1 MKKSTTKRS
10 LLVSVLALV
19 MCVTMLVGT
28 TFAWFTDSAS
38 TSVSRIEA
46 GKLNV
51 ALEMQDNDGNWVS
64 AEGKT
69 LQFKVEG
76 KIPAEGTQILWEP
89 GCTYEL
95 PTLRIVNEGN
105 LALKYKV
112 VISGIQGDAELNKVI
127 DWTMDSDVLGTDV
140 PLAVGQSK
148 EFTIKGQM
156 QKDAS
161 NHYQGMTIDGIAI
174 TVYAKQ
180 DTVESDSNNN
190 EYDKDAVYA
199 TAGAS
204 VKVDDANKVVNEV
217 VMVSHEEQENG
228 GAIAK
233 VTVPAGAAVNENT
246 TNLELKITETD
257 TPSHITIAA
266 TSDDKTLEVKMEG
279 LSPDN
284 TVPVKVEMFVGKGL
298 KNFTMLHNGKAMTA
312 RDTINGVKEDQ
323 DYFYDKNTGVVTF
336 LTSTFSPFTCV
347 YDKANWSGS
356 TAADY
361 VTPVDEDNKIV
372 TITSAEEL
380 ALLAKKV
387 NAGTSYKG
395 YTVKLANDIDLG
407 SRLWTPIGKNGYS
420 SKKPFEGVFD
430 GNGKTISNLLI
441 NNSYQSDVGLFGLT
455 TNGEIKNL
463 TVKNASVTGYLDVG
477 VVAGTPYTSKYTNI
491 TVCGDV
497 YVNGYAYVGGVFGK
511 NAYANLTDITV
522 DVNEGSY
529 VKANSGNYRTYV
541 GGVVGFMGEGNQIVS
556 NVKSNIDVFG
566 STCDVGGITGI
577 AHYGNQ
583 FINCVC
589 TGNVTLENA
598 PDEGDHLEIGGI
610 AGVWHDQTGQKVTFT
625 GCSFTGKLSTALN
638 GVDKTAD
645 LNDGYYQITGRK
657 YGSGTGTLLIDD
669 VAVTNH

>member
-38 TSVSRIEA
+38 TSVNKIEA
-46 GKLNV
+46 GRLNV
-51 ALEMQDNDGNWVS
+51 SLQMKDNDGKWVS

-69 LQFKVEG
+69 LQFLVEG

-95 PTLRIVNEGN
+95 PKLRIVNEGN

-112 VISGIQGDAELNKVI
+112 VISGIQGNAELNKVI
-127 DWTMDSDVLGTDV
+127 EWTMDGIELGTDV
-140 PLAVGQSK
+140 PLAKGESK
-148 EFTIKGQM
+148 EFTIKGHM
-156 QKDAS
+156 LDEAS

-180 DTVESDSNNN
+180 DTVESDSKDNW
-190 EYDKDAVYA
+190 YDKDAVYA

-204 VKVDDANKVVNEV
+204 VKVDGNKVVNEV

-233 VTVPAGAAVNENT
+233 VTVPAGAAVNEAT
-246 TNLELKITETD
+246 TNLELKITETE
-257 TPSHITIAA
+257 TPAHITIPA
-266 TSDDKTLEVKMEG
+266 TSNHKTLEVKMEG
-279 LSPDN
+279 LSADN
-284 TVPVKVEMFVGKGL
+284 TELIKVEMFVGKGL
-298 KNFTMLHNGKAMTA
+298 DNFTMLHNGNEMNKKTYSGA
-312 RDTINGVKEDQ
+312 VSEDQ
-323 DYFYDKNTGVVTF
+323 DYFYSYSNGMVTF
-336 LTSTFSPFTCV
+336 LTSTFSPFTCL
-347 YDKANWSGS
+347 YNKANWSGS
-356 TAADY
+356 TASDY
-361 VTPVDEDNKIV
+361 ATPVDETNKVV
-372 TITSAEEL
+372 TIASAEDL
-380 ALLAKKV
+380 ALLAKQV

-407 SRLWTPIGKNGYS
+407 SRLWTPIGKSG
-420 SKKPFEGVFD
+420 KAFQGVFD

-441 NNSYQSDVGLFGLT
+441 NNSNLCDAGLFGFT
-455 TNGEIKNL
+455 TNGEIKNV
-463 TVKNASVTGYLDVG
+463 TVKNASVKGYLDVG

-529 VKANSGNYRTYV
+529 VRARSDAYRTYV
-541 GGVVGFMGEGNQIVS
+541 GGVVGFMGEGKQIVS

-598 PDEGDHLEIGGI
+598 RDAGDHLEIGGI
-610 AGVWHDQTGQKVTFT
+610 AGVWHNEPGQKVTFT

-657 YGSGTGTLLIDD
+657 YGSGTGTLIIDGK
-669 VAVTNH
+669 VVTNH

>member
-38 TSVSRIEA
+38 TSVSKIEA
-46 GKLNV
+46 GRLNV
-51 ALEMQDNDGNWVS
+51 SLQMLDNDGNWVS

-69 LQFKVEG
+69 LQFLVEG

-95 PTLRIVNEGN
+95 PKLRIVNEGN

-112 VISGIQGDAELNKVI
+112 VISGIQGNAELNKVI
-127 DWTMDSDVLGTDV
+127 EWTMDGIELGTDV
-140 PLAVGQSK
+140 SLAKEQTK
-148 EFTIKGQM
+148 EFTIKGHM
-156 QKDAS
+156 LDEAS

-180 DTVESDSNNN
+180 DTVESDSKDNW
-190 EYDKDAVYA
+190 YDKDAVYA

-204 VKVDDANKVVNEV
+204 VKVDGNKVVNEV

-233 VTVPAGAAVNENT
+233 VTVPAGAAVNEAT
-246 TNLELKITETD
+246 TNLELKITETE
-257 TPSHITIAA
+257 TPAHITIPA
-266 TSDDKTLEVKMEG
+266 TSNHKTLEVKMEG
-279 LSPDN
+279 LSADN
-284 TVPVKVEMFVGKGL
+284 TELIKVEMFVGKGL
-298 KNFTMLHNGKAMTA
+298 DNFTMLHNGNEMNKKTYSGA
-312 RDTINGVKEDQ
+312 VSEDQ
-323 DYFYDKNTGVVTF
+323 DYFYSYSNGMVTF
-336 LTSTFSPFTCV
+336 LTSTFSPFTCL
-347 YDKANWSGS
+347 YNKANWSGS
-356 TAADY
+356 TASDY
-361 VTPVDEDNKIV
+361 ATPVDETNKVV
-372 TITSAEEL
+372 TIASAEDL
-380 ALLAKKV
+380 ALLAKQV

-407 SRLWTPIGKNGYS
+407 SRLWTPIGKSG
-420 SKKPFEGVFD
+420 KAFQGVFD

-441 NNSYQSDVGLFGLT
+441 NNSNLCDAGLFGFT
-455 TNGEIKNL
+455 TNGEIKNV
-463 TVKNASVTGYLDVG
+463 TVKNASVKGYLDVG

-529 VKANSGNYRTYV
+529 VKANSGGYRTYV
-541 GGVVGFMGEGNQIVS
+541 GGVVGFMGEGKQIVS

-598 PDEGDHLEIGGI
+598 RDAGDHLEIGGI
-610 AGVWHDQTGQKVTFT
+610 AGVWHDETGQKVTFT

>member
-19 MCVTMLVGT
+19 MCVTMLVGA

-46 GKLNV
+46 GRLNV
-51 ALEMQDNDGNWVS
+51 SLQMKDNDGKWVS

-69 LQFKVEG
+69 LQFLVEG

-95 PTLRIVNEGN
+95 PKLCIVNEGN

-112 VISGIQGDAELNKVI
+112 VISGIQGNAELNKVI
-127 DWTMDSDVLGTDV
+127 EWTMDGIELGTDV
-140 PLAVGQSK
+140 PLAKGESK
-148 EFTIKGQM
+148 EFTIKGHM
-156 QKDAS
+156 LDEAS

-180 DTVESDSNNN
+180 DTVESDSKDNW
-190 EYDKDAVYA
+190 YDKDAVYA

-204 VKVDDANKVVNEV
+204 VKVDGNKVVNEV

-233 VTVPAGAAVNENT
+233 VTVPAGAAVNEAT
-246 TNLELKITETD
+246 TNLELKITETE
-257 TPSHITIAA
+257 TPAHITIPA
-266 TSDDKTLEVKMEG
+266 TSNHKTLEVKMEG
-279 LSPDN
+279 LSADN
-284 TVPVKVEMFVGKGL
+284 TELIKVEMFVGKGL
-298 KNFTMLHNGKAMTA
+298 DNFTMLHNGNEMNKKTYSGA
-312 RDTINGVKEDQ
+312 VSEDQ
-323 DYFYDKNTGVVTF
+323 DYFYSYSNGMVTF
-336 LTSTFSPFTCV
+336 LTSTFSPFTCL
-347 YDKANWSGS
+347 YNKANWSGS
-356 TAADY
+356 TASDY
-361 VTPVDEDNKIV
+361 ATPVDETNKVV
-372 TITSAEEL
+372 TIASAEDL
-380 ALLAKKV
+380 ALLAKQV

-407 SRLWTPIGKNGYS
+407 SRLWTPIGKSG
-420 SKKPFEGVFD
+420 KAFQGVFD

-441 NNSYQSDVGLFGLT
+441 NNSNLCDAGLFGFT
-455 TNGEIKNL
+455 TNGEIKNV
-463 TVKNASVTGYLDVG
+463 TVKNASVKGYLDVG

-529 VKANSGNYRTYV
+529 VKANSGGYRTYV
-541 GGVVGFMGEGNQIVS
+541 GGVVGFMGEGKQIVS

-598 PDEGDHLEIGGI
+598 RDAGDHLEIGGI
-610 AGVWHDQTGQKVTFT
+610 AGVWHDETGQKVTFT

-645 LNDGYYQITGRK
+645 LNDDYYQITGRK

>member
-51 ALEMQDNDGNWVS
+51 ALQMLGNDGKWVS

-69 LQFKVEG
+69 LQFLVEG

-95 PTLRIVNEGN
+95 PKLRIVNEGN

-127 DWTMDSDVLGTDV
+127 EWTMDSDVLGTDV

-148 EFTIKGQM
+148 EFTIKGHM
-156 QKDAS
+156 LDEAS

-180 DTVESDSNNN
+180 DTVESDSKDNLYDEKA
-190 EYDKDAVYA
+190 EYAKASAPVEVKD
-199 TAGAS
+199 
-204 VKVDDANKVVNEV
+204 NKVVKEV
-217 VMVSHEEQENG
+217 IMVSHEKRDNG
-228 GAIAK
+228 VDPIAK
-233 VTVPAGAAVNENT
+233 ATVPVEAVVNENT
-246 TNLELKITETD
+246 KNLELKITETD
-257 TPSHITIAA
+257 TPAHITIPA
-266 TSDDKTLEVKMEG
+266 TSNHKTLEVKMEG
-279 LSPDN
+279 LSADN
-284 TVPVKVEMFVGKGL
+284 TELIKVEMFVGKGL
-298 KNFTMLHNGKAMTA
+298 DNFTMLHNGNAMTKRYSIDYVMA
-312 RDTINGVKEDQ
+312 DQ
-323 DYFYDKNTGVVTF
+323 DYYYNYTTGVVTF
-336 LTSTFSPFTCV
+336 LTSTFSPFTCL
-347 YDKANWSGS
+347 YNKANWSGS

-361 VTPVDEDNKIV
+361 ATPVDETNKVV
-372 TITSAEEL
+372 TIASAEDL
-380 ALLAKKV
+380 ALLAKQV
-387 NAGTSYKG
+387 NAGTNYKG

-407 SRLWTPIGKNGYS
+407 SRLWTPIGKSG
-420 SKKPFEGVFD
+420 KAFQGVFD

-441 NNSYQSDVGLFGLT
+441 NNSSLCDAGLFGFT
-455 TNGEIKNL
+455 TNGEIKNV
-463 TVKNASVTGYLDVG
+463 TVKNASVKGYLDVG

-522 DVNEGSY
+522 EVNEGSY
-529 VKANSGNYRTYV
+529 VKARSDAYRTYV

-556 NVKSNIDVFG
+556 TVKSNIDVFG

-598 PDEGDHLEIGGI
+598 GDAGDHLEIGGI
-610 AGVWHDQTGQKVTFT
+610 AGVWHDETGQKVTFT

>member
-51 ALEMQDNDGNWVS
+51 ALQMLGNDGKWVS

-69 LQFKVEG
+69 LQFLVEG

-95 PTLRIVNEGN
+95 PKLRIVNEGN

-127 DWTMDSDVLGTDV
+127 EWTMDSDVLGTDV

-161 NHYQGMTIDGIAI
+161 NHYQGMTIDGISI

-180 DTVESDSNNN
+180 DTVESDSKDNW
-190 EYDKDAVYA
+190 YDKDAVYA

-204 VKVDDANKVVNEV
+204 VKVDGNKVVNEV

-233 VTVPAGAAVNENT
+233 VTVPAGAAVNEAT
-246 TNLELKITETD
+246 TNLELKITETN
-257 TPSHITIAA
+257 TPAHITIPA
-266 TSDDKTLEVKMEG
+266 TSNHKTLEVKMEG
-279 LSPDN
+279 LSADN
-284 TVPVKVEMFVGKGL
+284 TELIKVEMFVGKGL
-298 KNFTMLHNGKAMTA
+298 DNFTMLHNGNEMNKKTYSGA
-312 RDTINGVKEDQ
+312 VSEDQ
-323 DYFYDKNTGVVTF
+323 DYFYSYSNGMVTF
-336 LTSTFSPFTCV
+336 LTSTFSPFTCL
-347 YDKANWSGS
+347 YNKANWSGS
-356 TAADY
+356 TASDY
-361 VTPVDEDNKIV
+361 ATPVDETNKVV
-372 TITSAEEL
+372 TIASAEEL
-380 ALLAKKV
+380 ALLAKQV

-407 SRLWTPIGKNGYS
+407 SRLWTPIGKSG
-420 SKKPFEGVFD
+420 KAFQGVFD

-441 NNSYQSDVGLFGLT
+441 NNSSLCDAGLFGLT

-463 TVKNASVTGYLDVG
+463 TVKNASVKGYLDVG

-522 DVNEGSY
+522 EVNEGSY
-529 VKANSGNYRTYV
+529 VKARSDAYRTYV
-541 GGVVGFMGEGNQIVS
+541 GGVVGFMGEGKQIVS

-598 PDEGDHLEIGGI
+598 GDAGDHLEIGGI
-610 AGVWHDQTGQKVTFT
+610 AGVWHDETGQKVTFT

>member
-51 ALEMQDNDGNWVS
+51 ALQMLGNDGKWVS

-69 LQFKVEG
+69 LQFLVEG

-95 PTLRIVNEGN
+95 PKLRIVNEGN

-161 NHYQGMTIDGIAI
+161 NHYQGMTIDGISI

-180 DTVESDSNNN
+180 DTVESDSKDN
-190 EYDKDAVYA
+190 EYDMGAVYA

-204 VKVDDANKVVNEV
+204 VKVNGENKVVSEV

-233 VTVPAGAAVNENT
+233 VTVPAGTAVNEAT
-246 TNLELKITETD
+246 TNLELKITETN
-257 TPSHITIAA
+257 TPAHITIPA
-266 TSDDKTLEVKMEG
+266 TSNHKTLEVKMEG
-279 LSPDN
+279 LSADN
-284 TVPVKVEMFVGKGL
+284 TELIKVEMFVGKGL
-298 KNFTMLHNGKAMTA
+298 DNFTMLHNGNAMTKRYSIDYVMA
-312 RDTINGVKEDQ
+312 DQ
-323 DYFYDKNTGVVTF
+323 DYYYNYTTGVVTF
-336 LTSTFSPFTCV
+336 LTSTFSPFTCL
-347 YDKANWSGS
+347 YNKANWSGS
-356 TAADY
+356 TASDY
-361 VTPVDEDNKIV
+361 ATPVDETNKVV
-372 TITSAEEL
+372 TIASAEDL
-380 ALLAKKV
+380 ALLAKQV

-407 SRLWTPIGKNGYS
+407 SRLWTPIGKSG
-420 SKKPFEGVFD
+420 KAFQGVFD

-441 NNSYQSDVGLFGLT
+441 NNSNLCDAGLFGFT
-455 TNGEIKNL
+455 TNGEIKNV
-463 TVKNASVTGYLDVG
+463 TVKNASVKGYLDVG

-529 VKANSGNYRTYV
+529 VRARSDAYRTYV

-556 NVKSNIDVFG
+556 TVKSNIDVFG

-598 PDEGDHLEIGGI
+598 GDAGDHLEIGGI
-610 AGVWHDQTGQKVTFT
+610 AGVWHNEPGQKVTFT

>member
-38 TSVSRIEA
+38 TSVNKIEA
-46 GKLNV
+46 GRLNV
-51 ALEMQDNDGNWVS
+51 SLQMKDNDGKWVS

-69 LQFKVEG
+69 LQFLVEG

-95 PTLRIVNEGN
+95 PKLCIVNEGN

-112 VISGIQGDAELNKVI
+112 VISGIQGNAELNKVI
-127 DWTMDSDVLGTDV
+127 EWTMDGIELGTDV
-140 PLAVGQSK
+140 PLAKGESK
-148 EFTIKGQM
+148 EFTIKGHM
-156 QKDAS
+156 LDEAS

-180 DTVESDSNNN
+180 DTVESDSKDNW
-190 EYDKDAVYA
+190 YDKDAVYA

-204 VKVDDANKVVNEV
+204 VKVDGNKVVNEV

-233 VTVPAGAAVNENT
+233 VTVPAGAAVNEAT
-246 TNLELKITETD
+246 TNLELKITETE
-257 TPSHITIAA
+257 TPAHITIPA
-266 TSDDKTLEVKMEG
+266 TSNHKTLEVKMEG
-279 LSPDN
+279 LSADN
-284 TVPVKVEMFVGKGL
+284 TELIKVEMFVGKGL
-298 KNFTMLHNGKAMTA
+298 DNFTMLHNGNEMNKKTYSGA
-312 RDTINGVKEDQ
+312 VSEDQ
-323 DYFYDKNTGVVTF
+323 DYFYSYSNGMVTF
-336 LTSTFSPFTCV
+336 LTSTFSPFTCL
-347 YDKANWSGS
+347 YNKANWSGS
-356 TAADY
+356 TASDY
-361 VTPVDEDNKIV
+361 ATPVDETNKVV
-372 TITSAEEL
+372 TIASAEDL
-380 ALLAKKV
+380 ALLAKQV

-407 SRLWTPIGKNGYS
+407 SRLWTPIGKSG
-420 SKKPFEGVFD
+420 KAFQGVFD

-441 NNSYQSDVGLFGLT
+441 NNSNLCDAGLFGFT
-455 TNGEIKNL
+455 TNGEIKNV
-463 TVKNASVTGYLDVG
+463 TVKNASVKGYLDVG

-529 VKANSGNYRTYV
+529 VRARSDAYRTYV
-541 GGVVGFMGEGNQIVS
+541 GGVVGFMGEGKQIVS

-598 PDEGDHLEIGGI
+598 RDAGDHLEIGGI
-610 AGVWHDQTGQKVTFT
+610 AGVWHNEPGQKVTFT

-657 YGSGTGTLLIDD
+657 YGSGTGTLIIDGK
-669 VAVTNH
+669 VVTNH

>member
-10 LLVSVLALV
+10 LLVSVLALI

-46 GKLNV
+46 GRLNV
-51 ALEMQDNDGNWVS
+51 SLQMLDNDDEWVS

-69 LQFKVEG
+69 LQFLVEG

-95 PTLRIVNEGN
+95 PKLRIVNEGN

-127 DWTMDSDVLGTDV
+127 DWTMDGIELGTDV
-140 PLAVGQSK
+140 SLGVGGMK
-148 EFTIKGQM
+148 EFTIKGHM
-156 QKDAS
+156 LDEAS

-180 DTVESDSNNN
+180 DTVESDSKDNLYDEKA
-190 EYDKDAVYA
+190 EYAKASAPVEVKD
-199 TAGAS
+199 
-204 VKVDDANKVVNEV
+204 NKVVKEV
-217 VMVSHEEQENG
+217 IMVSHEKRDNG
-228 GAIAK
+228 VDPIAK
-233 VTVPAGAAVNENT
+233 VTVPAGTAVNEDT
-246 TNLELKITETD
+246 TNLELKITETN
-257 TPSHITIAA
+257 TPAHITIPA
-266 TSDDKTLEVKMEG
+266 TSNHKTLEVKMEG
-279 LSPDN
+279 LSADN
-284 TVPVKVEMFVGKGL
+284 TELIKVEMFVGKEL
-298 KNFTMLHNGKAMTA
+298 ENFTMLHNGNEMNKKTSSGAVS
-312 RDTINGVKEDQ
+312 GDQ
-323 DYFYDKNTGVVTF
+323 DYFYSDSNGVVTF
-336 LTSTFSPFTCV
+336 LTSTFSPFTCL
-347 YDKANWSGS
+347 YNKANWSDS
-356 TAADY
+356 TAANY
-361 VTPVDEDNKIV
+361 ATPVDETNKVV
-372 TITSAEEL
+372 TIASAEEL
-380 ALLAKKV
+380 ALLAKQV
-387 NAGTSYKG
+387 NAGTSYNG
-395 YTVKLANDIDLG
+395 YTVKLVNDIDLG
-407 SRLWTPIGKNGYS
+407 SRLWTPIGKSG
-420 SKKPFEGVFD
+420 KTFQGVFD

-441 NNSYQSDVGLFGLT
+441 NNSHQSDVGLFGLT
-455 TNGEIKNL
+455 TNGEIKNVI
-463 TVKNASVTGYLDVG
+463 VKNASVKGYLDVG

-511 NAYANLTDITV
+511 NAYANLKDITV
-522 DVNEGSY
+522 EVNEGSC
-529 VKANSGNYRTYV
+529 VKARSYVYRTYV
-541 GGVVGFMGEGNQIVS
+541 GGVVGFMGEGKQIVS

-583 FINCVC
+583 FINCIC

-598 PDEGDHLEIGGI
+598 PDAGYHLEIGGI
-610 AGVWHDQTGQKVTFT
+610 AGVWHNEPGQKVTFT

-645 LNDGYYQITGRK
+645 LNDDYYQITGRK

-669 VAVTNH
+669 FAVTNH

>member
-51 ALEMQDNDGNWVS
+51 ALQMLGNDGKWVS

-69 LQFKVEG
+69 LQFLVEG

-95 PTLRIVNEGN
+95 PKLRIVNEGN

-127 DWTMDSDVLGTDV
+127 DWTMDGIELGTDV
-140 PLAVGQSK
+140 SLGVGGMK

-180 DTVESDSNNN
+180 DTVESDSKDNW
-190 EYDKDAVYA
+190 YDKDAVYA

-204 VKVDDANKVVNEV
+204 VKVDGNKVVNEV

-233 VTVPAGAAVNENT
+233 VTVPAGAAVNEDT
-246 TNLELKITETD
+246 TNLELKITETN
-257 TPSHITIAA
+257 TPAHITIPA
-266 TSDDKTLEVKMEG
+266 TSNHKTLEVKMEG
-279 LSPDN
+279 LSADN
-284 TVPVKVEMFVGKGL
+284 TELIKVEMFVGKRL
-298 KNFTMLHNGKAMTA
+298 DNFTMLHNGNEMNKKTYSGA
-312 RDTINGVKEDQ
+312 VSEDQ
-323 DYFYDKNTGVVTF
+323 DYFYSYSNGMVTF
-336 LTSTFSPFTCV
+336 LTSTFSPFTCL
-347 YDKANWSGS
+347 YNKANWSGS
-356 TAADY
+356 TASDY
-361 VTPVDEDNKIV
+361 ATPVDETNKVV
-372 TITSAEEL
+372 TIASAEDL
-380 ALLAKKV
+380 ALLAKQV

-407 SRLWTPIGKNGYS
+407 SRLWTPIGKSG
-420 SKKPFEGVFD
+420 KAFQGVFD

-441 NNSYQSDVGLFGLT
+441 NNSNLCDAGLFGFT
-455 TNGEIKNL
+455 TNGEIKNV
-463 TVKNASVTGYLDVG
+463 TVKNASVKGYLDVG

-529 VKANSGNYRTYV
+529 VKANSGGYRTYV
-541 GGVVGFMGEGNQIVS
+541 GGVVGFMGEGKQIVS

-598 PDEGDHLEIGGI
+598 RDAGDHLEIGGI
-610 AGVWHDQTGQKVTFT
+610 AGVWHDETGQKVTFT

>member
-51 ALEMQDNDGNWVS
+51 ALQMLDNDGNWVS

-95 PTLRIVNEGN
+95 PKLRIVNEGN

-127 DWTMDSDVLGTDV
+127 DWTMDGIELGTDV
-140 PLAVGQSK
+140 SLGVGDMK

-156 QKDAS
+156 QKDAG
-161 NHYQGMTIDGIAI
+161 NYYQGMTIDGIAI

-204 VKVDDANKVVNEV
+204 VKVDDNKVVNEV

-233 VTVPAGAAVNENT
+233 ATVSAGAAVNENT
-246 TNLELKITETD
+246 TNLELKITETN
-257 TPSHITIAA
+257 TPAHITIPV
-266 TSDDKTLEVKMEG
+266 TSEDKTLEVKMEG

-298 KNFTMLHNGKAMTA
+298 DNFTMLHNGNAMTKKYN
-312 RDTINGVKEDQ
+312 TKYVLNDQ
-323 DYFYDKNTGVVTF
+323 DYCYDSETGVVTF
-336 LTSTFSPFTCV
+336 LTSTFSPFTCL
-347 YDKANWSGS
+347 YNKANWSGS

-361 VTPVDEDNKIV
+361 VTPVDENNKVV

-387 NAGTSYKG
+387 NTGTSYKG
-395 YTVKLANDIDLG
+395 YTVKLMNDIDLG
-407 SRLWTPIGKNGYS
+407 SRLWTPIGKEGAT
-420 SKKPFEGVFD
+420 FQGVFD

-441 NNSYQSDVGLFGLT
+441 NNSNLCDAGLFGFT
-455 TNGEIKNL
+455 TNGEIKNV
-463 TVKNASVTGYLDVG
+463 TVKNASVKGYLDVG

-529 VKANSGNYRTYV
+529 VKARSYGYRTYV
-541 GGVVGFMGEGNQIVS
+541 GGVVGFMGEGDITVS

-598 PDEGDHLEIGGI
+598 RDAGDHLEIGGI

>member
-46 GKLNV
+46 GRLNV
-51 ALEMQDNDGNWVS
+51 SLQMKDNDDKWVS

-69 LQFKVEG
+69 LQFLVEG

-95 PTLRIVNEGN
+95 PKLRIVNEGN

-127 DWTMDSDVLGTDV
+127 EWTMDSDVLGTDV

-161 NHYQGMTIDGIAI
+161 NHYQGMTIDGISI

-180 DTVESDSNNN
+180 DTVESDSKDNW
-190 EYDKDAVYA
+190 YDKDAVYA

-204 VKVDDANKVVNEV
+204 VKVDGNKVVNEV

-233 VTVPAGAAVNENT
+233 VTVPAGAAVNEDT
-246 TNLELKITETD
+246 TNLELKITETE
-257 TPSHITIAA
+257 TPAHITIPA
-266 TSDDKTLEVKMEG
+266 TSNHKTLEVKMEG
-279 LSPDN
+279 LSADN
-284 TVPVKVEMFVGKGL
+284 TELIKVEMFVGKGL
-298 KNFTMLHNGKAMTA
+298 DNFTMLHNGNAMTKRYSIDYVMA
-312 RDTINGVKEDQ
+312 DQ
-323 DYFYDKNTGVVTF
+323 DYYYNYTTGVVTF
-336 LTSTFSPFTCV
+336 LTSTFSPFTCL
-347 YDKANWSGS
+347 YNKANWSGS
-356 TAADY
+356 TASDY
-361 VTPVDEDNKIV
+361 ATPVDETNKVV
-372 TITSAEEL
+372 TIASAEDL
-380 ALLAKKV
+380 ALLAKQV

-407 SRLWTPIGKNGYS
+407 SRLWTPIGKSG
-420 SKKPFEGVFD
+420 KAFQGVFD

-441 NNSYQSDVGLFGLT
+441 NNSNLCDAGLFGLT

-463 TVKNASVTGYLDVG
+463 TVKNASVKGYLDVG

-529 VKANSGNYRTYV
+529 VKANSGGYRTYV
-541 GGVVGFMGEGNQIVS
+541 GGVVGFMGEGKQIVS

-598 PDEGDHLEIGGI
+598 RDAGDHLEIGGI
-610 AGVWHDQTGQKVTFT
+610 AGVWLNTDGQKVTFT
-625 GCSFTGKLSTALN
+625 NCSFTGKLSTTLN

-645 LNDGYYQITGRK
+645 LNDGYYEITGKK
-657 YGSGTGTLLIDD
+657 YTQDSNDGTLIING
-669 VAVTNH
+669 VEVTNH

>member
-46 GKLNV
+46 GRLNV
-51 ALEMQDNDGNWVS
+51 SLQMKDNDGKWVS

-69 LQFKVEG
+69 LQFLVEG

-95 PTLRIVNEGN
+95 PKLCIVNEGN

-112 VISGIQGDAELNKVI
+112 VISGIQGNAELNKVI
-127 DWTMDSDVLGTDV
+127 EWTMDGIELGTDV
-140 PLAVGQSK
+140 PLAKGESK
-148 EFTIKGQM
+148 EFTIKGHM
-156 QKDAS
+156 LDEAS

-180 DTVESDSNNN
+180 DTVESDSKDNW
-190 EYDKDAVYA
+190 YDKDAVYA

-204 VKVDDANKVVNEV
+204 VKVDGNKVVNEV

-233 VTVPAGAAVNENT
+233 VTVPAGAAVNEAT
-246 TNLELKITETD
+246 TNLELKITETE
-257 TPSHITIAA
+257 TPAHITIPA
-266 TSDDKTLEVKMEG
+266 TSNHKTLEVKMEG
-279 LSPDN
+279 LSADN
-284 TVPVKVEMFVGKGL
+284 TELIKVEMFVGKGL
-298 KNFTMLHNGKAMTA
+298 DNFTMLHNGNEMNKKTYSGA
-312 RDTINGVKEDQ
+312 VSEDQ
-323 DYFYDKNTGVVTF
+323 DYFYSYSNGMVTF
-336 LTSTFSPFTCV
+336 LTSTFSPFTCL
-347 YDKANWSGS
+347 YNKANWSGS
-356 TAADY
+356 TASDY
-361 VTPVDEDNKIV
+361 ATPVDETNKVV
-372 TITSAEEL
+372 TIASAEDL
-380 ALLAKKV
+380 ALLAKQV

-407 SRLWTPIGKNGYS
+407 SRLWTPIGKSG
-420 SKKPFEGVFD
+420 KAFQGVFD

-441 NNSYQSDVGLFGLT
+441 NNSNLCDAGLFGFT
-455 TNGEIKNL
+455 TNGEIKNV
-463 TVKNASVTGYLDVG
+463 TVKNASVKGYLDVG

-529 VKANSGNYRTYV
+529 VRARSDAYRTYV
-541 GGVVGFMGEGNQIVS
+541 GGVVGFMGEGKQIVS

-598 PDEGDHLEIGGI
+598 RDAGDHLEIGGI
-610 AGVWHDQTGQKVTFT
+610 AGVWHNEPGQKVTFT

-657 YGSGTGTLLIDD
+657 YGSGTGTLIIDGK
-669 VAVTNH
+669 VVTNH

>member
-51 ALEMQDNDGNWVS
+51 ALQMLDNDDEWVS

-69 LQFKVEG
+69 LQFLVEG

-95 PTLRIVNEGN
+95 PKLRIVNEGN

-127 DWTMDSDVLGTDV
+127 EWTMDSDVLGTDV
-140 PLAVGQSK
+140 PLAKGESK
-148 EFTIKGQM
+148 EFTIKGHM
-156 QKDAS
+156 LDEAS
-161 NHYQGMTIDGIAI
+161 NHYQGMTIDGISI

-190 EYDKDAVYA
+190 EYDMGAVYA

-204 VKVDDANKVVNEV
+204 VKVNGENKVVSEV

-233 VTVPAGAAVNENT
+233 VTVPAGAAVNEDT
-246 TNLELKITETD
+246 TNLELKITETE
-257 TPSHITIAA
+257 TPAHITIPA
-266 TSDDKTLEVKMEG
+266 TSNHKTLEVKMEG
-279 LSPDN
+279 LSADN
-284 TVPVKVEMFVGKGL
+284 TELIKVEMFVGKRL
-298 KNFTMLHNGKAMTA
+298 DNFTMLHNGNEMNKKTSSGA
-312 RDTINGVKEDQ
+312 VLEDQ
-323 DYFYDKNTGVVTF
+323 DYFYSDSNGVVTF
-336 LTSTFSPFTCV
+336 LTSTFSPFTCL
-347 YDKANWSGS
+347 YNKANWSDS

-361 VTPVDEDNKIV
+361 ATPVDETNKVV
-372 TITSAEEL
+372 TIASAKEL
-380 ALLAKKV
+380 ALLAKQV

-395 YTVKLANDIDLG
+395 YTVKLVNDIDLG
-407 SRLWTPIGKNGYS
+407 SRLWTPIGKSG
-420 SKKPFEGVFD
+420 KTFQGVFD

-441 NNSYQSDVGLFGLT
+441 NNSHQSDVGLFGLT
-455 TNGEIKNL
+455 TNGEIKNVI
-463 TVKNASVTGYLDVG
+463 VKNASVKGYLDVG

-511 NAYANLTDITV
+511 NAYANLKDITV
-522 DVNEGSY
+522 EVNEGSY
-529 VKANSGNYRTYV
+529 VKARSYGYRTYV

-556 NVKSNIDVFG
+556 TVKSNIDVFG

-598 PDEGDHLEIGGI
+598 GDAGDHLEIGGI

-638 GVDKTAD
+638 GDDKTAD

>member
-46 GKLNV
+46 GRLNV
-51 ALEMQDNDGNWVS
+51 SLQMKDNDGKWVS

-69 LQFKVEG
+69 LQFLVEG

-95 PTLRIVNEGN
+95 PKLRIVNEGN

-156 QKDAS
+156 QKDAG
-161 NHYQGMTIDGIAI
+161 NYYQGMTIDGIAI

-180 DTVESDSNNN
+180 DTVESDSKDNW
-190 EYDKDAVYA
+190 YDKDAVYA

-204 VKVDDANKVVNEV
+204 VKVDGNKVVNEV

-233 VTVPAGAAVNENT
+233 VTVPAGAAVNEDT
-246 TNLELKITETD
+246 TNLELKITETE
-257 TPSHITIAA
+257 TPAHITIPA
-266 TSDDKTLEVKMEG
+266 TSDNKTLEVKMEG
-279 LSPDN
+279 LSADN
-284 TVPVKVEMFVGKGL
+284 TELIKVEMFVGKGL
-298 KNFTMLHNGKAMTA
+298 DNFTMLHNGNAMTKRYSIDYVRA
-312 RDTINGVKEDQ
+312 DQ
-323 DYFYDKNTGVVTF
+323 DYYYNYTTGVVTF
-336 LTSTFSPFTCV
+336 LTSTFSPFTCL
-347 YDKANWSGS
+347 YNKANWSGS
-356 TAADY
+356 TASDY
-361 VTPVDEDNKIV
+361 ATPVDETNKVV
-372 TITSAEEL
+372 TIASAEDL
-380 ALLAKKV
+380 ALLAKQV

-407 SRLWTPIGKNGYS
+407 SRLWTPIGKE
-420 SKKPFEGVFD
+420 KATFQGVFD

-441 NNSYQSDVGLFGLT
+441 NNSNLCDAGLFGFT
-455 TNGEIKNL
+455 TNGEIKNV
-463 TVKNASVTGYLDVG
+463 TVKNASVKGYLDVG

-529 VKANSGNYRTYV
+529 VKARS
-541 GGVVGFMGEGNQIVS
+541 
-556 NVKSNIDVFG
+556 
-566 STCDVGGITGI
+566 
-577 AHYGNQ
+577 
-583 FINCVC
+583 
-589 TGNVTLENA
+589 L
-598 PDEGDHLEIGGI
+598 
-610 AGVWHDQTGQKVTFT
+610 
-625 GCSFTGKLSTALN
+625 
-638 GVDKTAD
+638 
-645 LNDGYYQITGRK
+645 
-657 YGSGTGTLLIDD
+657 
-669 VAVTNH
+669 

>member
-1 MKKSTTKRS
+1 
-10 LLVSVLALV
+10 
-19 MCVTMLVGT
+19 
-28 TFAWFTDSAS
+28 
-38 TSVSRIEA
+38 
-46 GKLNV
+46 
-51 ALEMQDNDGNWVS
+51 
-64 AEGKT
+64 
-69 LQFKVEG
+69 
-76 KIPAEGTQILWEP
+76 
-89 GCTYEL
+89 
-95 PTLRIVNEGN
+95 
-105 LALKYKV
+105 
-112 VISGIQGDAELNKVI
+112 
-127 DWTMDSDVLGTDV
+127 
-140 PLAVGQSK
+140 
-148 EFTIKGQM
+148 
-156 QKDAS
+156 
-161 NHYQGMTIDGIAI
+161 MTIDGISI

-190 EYDKDAVYA
+190 EYDMGAVYA

-204 VKVDDANKVVNEV
+204 VKVDGNKVVNEV

-233 VTVPAGAAVNENT
+233 VTVPAGAAVNEDT

-257 TPSHITIAA
+257 TPAHITIPA
-266 TSDDKTLEVKMEG
+266 TSNHKTLEVKMEG
-279 LSPDN
+279 LSADN
-284 TVPVKVEMFVGKGL
+284 TELIKVEMFVGKQL
-298 KNFTMLHNGKAMTA
+298 DNFTMLHNGNKMNKKNYSDA
-312 RDTINGVKEDQ
+312 VSEDQ
-323 DYFYDKNTGVVTF
+323 DYFYSYSKGMVTF
-336 LTSTFSPFTCV
+336 LTSTFSPFTCL
-347 YDKANWSGS
+347 YNKANWSGS

-361 VTPVDEDNKIV
+361 ATPVDETNKVV
-372 TITSAEEL
+372 TIASAEEL
-380 ALLAKKV
+380 ALLAKQV

-407 SRLWTPIGKNGYS
+407 SRLWTPIGKSG
-420 SKKPFEGVFD
+420 KAFQGVFD

-441 NNSYQSDVGLFGLT
+441 NNSSLCDAGLFGLT
-455 TNGEIKNL
+455 TNGEIKNV
-463 TVKNASVTGYLDVG
+463 TVKNASVKGYLDVG

-529 VKANSGNYRTYV
+529 VKANSGGYRTYV
-541 GGVVGFMGEGNQIVS
+541 GGVVGFMGEGKQIVS

-598 PDEGDHLEIGGI
+598 RDAGDHLEIGGI
-610 AGVWHDQTGQKVTFT
+610 AGVWLNTDGQKVTFT
-625 GCSFTGKLSTALN
+625 NCSFTGKLSTTLN

-645 LNDGYYQITGRK
+645 LNDGYYEITGKK
-657 YGSGTGTLLIDD
+657 YTQDSNDGTLIING
-669 VAVTNH
+669 VEVTNH

>member
-51 ALEMQDNDGNWVS
+51 ALQMLGNDGKWVS

-69 LQFKVEG
+69 LQFLVEG

-95 PTLRIVNEGN
+95 PKLRIVNEGN

-127 DWTMDSDVLGTDV
+127 DWTMDGIELGTDV
-140 PLAVGQSK
+140 SLGVDGMK

-161 NHYQGMTIDGIAI
+161 NHYQGMTIDGISI

-190 EYDKDAVYA
+190 EYDMGAVYA

-204 VKVDDANKVVNEV
+204 VKVDGENKVVSEV

-233 VTVPAGAAVNENT
+233 VTVPAGTAVNEAT
-246 TNLELKITETD
+246 TNLELKITETN
-257 TPSHITIAA
+257 TPAHITIPA
-266 TSDDKTLEVKMEG
+266 TSNHKTLEVKMEG
-279 LSPDN
+279 LSADN
-284 TVPVKVEMFVGKGL
+284 TELIKVEMFVGKRL
-298 KNFTMLHNGKAMTA
+298 DNFTMLHNGNEMNKKTYSGA
-312 RDTINGVKEDQ
+312 VSEDQ
-323 DYFYDKNTGVVTF
+323 DYFYSYSNGMVTF
-336 LTSTFSPFTCV
+336 LTSTFSPFTCL
-347 YDKANWSGS
+347 YNKANWSGS

-361 VTPVDEDNKIV
+361 ATPVDETNKVV
-372 TITSAEEL
+372 TIASAEEL
-380 ALLAKKV
+380 ALLAKQV

-395 YTVKLANDIDLG
+395 YTVKLVNDIDLG
-407 SRLWTPIGKNGYS
+407 SRLWTPIGKSG
-420 SKKPFEGVFD
+420 KAFQGVFD

-441 NNSYQSDVGLFGLT
+441 NNSSLCDAGLFGLT

-463 TVKNASVTGYLDVG
+463 TVKNASVKGYLDVG

-511 NAYANLTDITV
+511 NAYANLTNITV
-522 DVNEGSY
+522 EVNEGSY
-529 VKANSGNYRTYV
+529 VKARSGAYRTYV

-556 NVKSNIDVFG
+556 TVKSNIDVFG

-583 FINCVC
+583 FINCIC

-598 PDEGDHLEIGGI
+598 PDAGYHLEIGGI
-610 AGVWHDQTGQKVTFT
+610 AGVWHDETGRKVTFT
-625 GCSFTGKLSTALN
+625 DCSFTGKLSTALN

-657 YGSGTGTLLIDD
+657 YGSGTGTLIIDGK
-669 VAVTNH
+669 VVTNH

>member
-46 GKLNV
+46 GRLNV
-51 ALEMQDNDGNWVS
+51 ALQMLGNDGKWVS

-69 LQFKVEG
+69 LQFLVEG

-95 PTLRIVNEGN
+95 PKLRIVNEGN

-112 VISGIQGDAELNKVI
+112 VISGIQGNAELNKVI
-127 DWTMDSDVLGTDV
+127 EWTMDSDVLGTDV

-161 NHYQGMTIDGIAI
+161 NHYQGMTIDGISI

-180 DTVESDSNNN
+180 DTVESDSKDNW
-190 EYDKDAVYA
+190 YDKDAVYA

-204 VKVDDANKVVNEV
+204 VKVDGNKVVNEV

-233 VTVPAGAAVNENT
+233 VTVPAGAAVNEDT
-246 TNLELKITETD
+246 TNLELKITETN
-257 TPSHITIAA
+257 TPAHITIPA
-266 TSDDKTLEVKMEG
+266 TSNHKTLEVKMEG
-279 LSPDN
+279 LSADN
-284 TVPVKVEMFVGKGL
+284 TELIKVEMFVGKGL
-298 KNFTMLHNGKAMTA
+298 DNFTMLHNGNEMNKKTSSGA
-312 RDTINGVKEDQ
+312 VSEDQ
-323 DYFYDKNTGVVTF
+323 DYFYNYSNGVVTF
-336 LTSTFSPFTCV
+336 LTSTFSPFTCL
-347 YDKANWSGS
+347 YNKANWSGS
-356 TAADY
+356 TASDY
-361 VTPVDEDNKIV
+361 ATPVDETNKVV
-372 TITSAEEL
+372 TIASAEDL
-380 ALLAKKV
+380 ALLAKQV

-407 SRLWTPIGKNGYS
+407 SRLWTPIGKSG
-420 SKKPFEGVFD
+420 KAFQGVFD

-441 NNSYQSDVGLFGLT
+441 NNSNLCDAGLFGFT
-455 TNGEIKNL
+455 TNGEIKNV
-463 TVKNASVTGYLDVG
+463 TVKNASVKGYLDVG

-529 VKANSGNYRTYV
+529 VRARSDAYRTYV
-541 GGVVGFMGEGNQIVS
+541 GGVVGFMGEGKQIVS

-598 PDEGDHLEIGGI
+598 RDAGDHLEIGGI
-610 AGVWHDQTGQKVTFT
+610 AGVWHDETGQKVTFT